1 MVQTA
6 KREWKSRPPAEKQG
20 LAGYTDQVTKKV
32 AQAVC
37 QANSA
42 CELKSL
48 PGASSYNLAYLEESM
63 EYLANLTPWDYF
75 MKVAGTPMYKCY
87 QDIGA
92 AAGWIIV
99 IQWLVWYSD

>member
-1 MVQTA
+1 M
-6 KREWKSRPPAEKQG
+6 KKYFLPFI
-20 LAGYTDQVTKKV
+20 TDNTR
-32 AQAVC
+32 AF
-37 QANSA
+37 
-42 CELKSL
+42 KSL
-48 PGASSYNLAYLEESM
+48 PGAPSYNLAYLEESM